1 MARLITQQRPGFGGA
16 YLAGFEQARGEYL
29 LTLDAD
35 GSHDP
40 AVLADLWTARQLG
53 EVVIAS
59 RYVEGGAA
67 AMPGWR
73 QLLSRMLNAAF
84 RRGLSLPVR
93 DALRLRISVHIS
105 AGQRL
110 RHRGDR
116 LRRRLGD
123 DLYPEEAGADGVT
136 SSLVRLSLIL
146 AHR

>member
-1 MARLITQQRPGFGGA
+1 
-16 YLAGFEQARGEYL
+16 GEYL

-93 DALRLRISVHIS
+93 DRITAAHICPHICRAKASPSRRSTTS
-105 AGQRL
+105 AA
-110 RHRGDR
+110 
-116 LRRRLGD
+116 RR
-123 DLYPEEAGADGVT
+123 
-136 SSLVRLSLIL
+136 
-146 AHR
+146 